1 MPASYLSPI
10 CSSIA
15 VCITTI
21 KFVVPAWRLYYE
33 CIRNPKP
40 ITGPKSIREP
50 GLWLDTGLSAIF
62 LILSG
67 LLLVFSFVGPKEKG
81 VQILL
86 LLAGFSLIVYHG
98 GYMLC
103 YVTDKLRWLRRA
115 PLICFIVA
123 GTISMIASSVG
134 YTTEVSKIMLLSFFL
149 VEYLIIFIAY
159 LSMFLSTTFK
169 RVVYSL
175 LLWNMGLCCVAW
187 AGALASL
194 VSYLKGE
201 ADFITSLWIDNTGAM
216 VWVVW
221 SLWQQWKALPKKG
234 SDEESNIS
242 QGSNGELGVLQQDDL
257 RQDSMTQLVAVHVRD
272 SNRKG

>member
-40 ITGPKSIREP
+40 ITGPKSIRELR
-50 GLWLDTGLSAIF
+50 LWLDTGMSAIF

-86 LLAGFSLIVYHG
+86 LLAGFSLIVYH
-98 GYMLC
+98 
-103 YVTDKLRWLRRA
+103 LRWA
-115 PLICFIVA
+115 PLICFITA
-123 GTISMIASSVG
+123 GKISMIASSVG
-134 YTTEVSKIMLLSFFL
+134 YTTKVSKIMLLSFFL
-149 VEYLIIFIAY
+149 VEYLVIFIAY
-159 LSMFLSTTFK
+159 LSTFLSTTYK
-169 RVVYSL
+169 RVVHSL

-201 ADFITSLWIDNTGAM
+201 ADFITSLWIDNAGAM
-216 VWVVW
+216 MWVVW
-221 SLWQQWKALPKKG
+221 SLWKQWKALPKKG

-242 QGSNGELGVLQQDDL
+242 QGSNGELGVLQQGYL
-257 RQDSMTQLVAVHVRD
+257 RQDSRTQLVVPSAVHVRD